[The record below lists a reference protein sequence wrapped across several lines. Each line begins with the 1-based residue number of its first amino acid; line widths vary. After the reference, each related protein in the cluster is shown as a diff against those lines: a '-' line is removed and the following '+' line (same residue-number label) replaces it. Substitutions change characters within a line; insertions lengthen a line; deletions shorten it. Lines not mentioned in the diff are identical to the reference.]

1 MPRPRNMALPDTE
14 GAETRLDP
22 RVERSRAAIIEA
34 AQAAVLENGYRG
46 LTIEDVSVRSG
57 VAKTTIYRHWPDRAA
72 LLVDVFESLS
82 TSQMVPD
89 TGDVDA
95 DLRTA
100 LLGLAEGLRS
110 AAWAGAMPSII
121 EAGERDDELRPLV
134 VSFVERRRKPMR
146 DRIAAAVRTGELP
159 SGVEPDLAVAM
170 LSGPLFYRRF
180 ITRQPVSPRV
190 VDAIVTTVLA
200 GLRA

>member
-1 MPRPRNMALPDTE
+1 MHSSRSIGFGHAWDLPRFSSTP
-14 GAETRLDP
+14 G
-22 RVERSRAAIIEA
+22 
-34 AQAAVLENGYRG
+34 
-46 LTIEDVSVRSG
+46 SVR
-57 VAKTTIYRHWPDRAA
+57 
-72 LLVDVFESLS
+72 
-82 TSQMVPD
+82 Q
-89 TGDVDA
+89 
-95 DLRTA
+95 
-100 LLGLAEGLRS
+100 
-110 AAWAGAMPSII
+110 
-121 EAGERDDELRPLV
+121 
-134 VSFVERRRKPMR
+134 RKPMR